1 MIIIKYTQYTIDQ
14 QSLDPELA
22 KKVFRKHFAELLR
35 LLSRPIVNIY
45 ILRIAAQLYTE
56 GLQLNCK
63 DNRLTARLYNNRAAA
78 HFRLGMEFQRSI
90 IYSLLKSSSSKSHV
104 VPFYANFSD
113 RLSITPNELKDI
125 Q

>member
-1 MIIIKYTQYTIDQ
+1 MFPVFLVRARDCFQ
-14 QSLDPELA
+14 QGNKEYRQGDFHRAL
-22 KKVFRKHFAELLR
+22 
-35 LLSRPIVNIY
+35 
-45 ILRIAAQLYTE
+45 QLYTE
-56 GLQLNCK
+56 GLQLSCK

-90 IYSLLKSSSSKSHV
+90 IYSLLKSSSSKSHANYV
-104 VPFYANFSD
+104 NFSG

>member
-1 MIIIKYTQYTIDQ
+1 MFLVFLVRAKNCFQ
-14 QSLDPELA
+14 QGNKEYKQGDFHRAL
-22 KKVFRKHFAELLR
+22 
-35 LLSRPIVNIY
+35 
-45 ILRIAAQLYTE
+45 QLYTE

-63 DNRLTARLYNNRAAA
+63 DDRLKARLYNNRAAA